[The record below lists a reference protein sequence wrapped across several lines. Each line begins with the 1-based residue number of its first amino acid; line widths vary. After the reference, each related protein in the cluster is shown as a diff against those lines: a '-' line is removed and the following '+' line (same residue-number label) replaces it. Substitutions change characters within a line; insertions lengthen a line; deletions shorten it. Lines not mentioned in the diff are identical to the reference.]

1 VLIFNNLFYYVVL
14 RHVFINKFL
23 PVMGMHLGIIYCIYS
38 CKYVSSRPTK
48 RR

>member
-1 VLIFNNLFYYVVL
+1 
-14 RHVFINKFL
+14 
-23 PVMGMHLGIIYCIYS
+23 MGMHLGIIYCIYS